1 MKYWL
6 MYLVHYLN
14 NNRAE
19 RPFFVEV
26 TMLDFQQRVVDEA
39 KELEVKVIALFSFI
53 RGKVFPSIDNQE
65 QTLLSAQYE
74 AMRAYLAILKA
85 RIERF

>member
-1 MKYWL
+1 M
-6 MYLVHYLN
+6 
-14 NNRAE
+14 AE
-19 RPFFVEV
+19 RPFLVEV

-39 KELEVKVIALFSFI
+39 KELEEKVTALKIFSSRPYFLTLED
-53 RGKVFPSIDNQE
+53 KE